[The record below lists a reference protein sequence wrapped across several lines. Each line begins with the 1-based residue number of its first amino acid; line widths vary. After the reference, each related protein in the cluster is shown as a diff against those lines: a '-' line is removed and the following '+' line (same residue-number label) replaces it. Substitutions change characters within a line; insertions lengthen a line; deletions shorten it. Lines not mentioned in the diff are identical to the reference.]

1 MPDVLTN
8 ILESGGWFSTI
19 LDFVIVYYL
28 IYVTLLLIRG
38 TRTVSMAIGLLVIVV
53 LYLLSQSLR
62 LATTYMLLD
71 QFMEVAVIFG
81 LIIFQ
86 DDIRRALVRMGRFAW
101 FLKAKESQ
109 VVEEVVRA
117 ATSLAGKQLGAII
130 VFERDASLSDFIEK
144 GTELDAT
151 VSREL
156 LYTIFIPR
164 MENPLHDGAV
174 IIKNLRIR
182 EAGALLPLSGNPKLG
197 KVFGTRHRAALGIT
211 EETDA
216 VSIVVSEERGTMSLC
231 FDGRMSKNLDG
242 DSLRRALYGLFS
254 EEKNRERR
262 KAAEERKS
270 RTTKPPTPLPALEVT
285 GEVDPLSPVEE
296 VVPPETAER
305 EFREGQS
312 SEEASPGTNSSEKDR
327 QKSRTS
333 DASKDEP
340 VVRGN
345 E

>member
-1 MPDVLTN
+1 MPDIFSNLWGF
-8 ILESGGWFSTI
+8 GGSWLSTV

-28 IYVTLLLIRG
+28 IYVTLILIRG
-38 TRTVSMAIGLLVIVV
+38 TRTVAMAIGLLVIVV
-53 LYLLSQSLR
+53 LYILSQSLR

-71 QFMEVAVIFG
+71 QFMEVAVIFA

-117 ATSLAGKQLGAII
+117 AQSLASKRLGAII
-130 VFERDASLSDFIEK
+130 VFEREASLDEFIEK
-144 GTELDAT
+144 GTILDAT
-151 VSREL
+151 VTKEL

-182 EAGALLPLSGNPKLG
+182 EAGAILPLSGSPRLDKSL
-197 KVFGTRHRAALGIT
+197 GTRHRASLGIT

-216 VSIVVSEERGTMSLC
+216 VAIVVSEERGTMSLC
-231 FDGRMSKNLDG
+231 FNGRISKNLDG
-242 DSLRRALYGLFS
+242 DSLRKALYGLFS
-254 EEKNRERR
+254 EEKKRERE

-270 RTTKPPTPLPALEVT
+270 KAPTLAAAVNEDSTSTVVLEEDGEKPRSADEKLSVEGGRHDNTPTPGTAALQ
-285 GEVDPLSPVEE
+285 G
-296 VVPPETAER
+296 
-305 EFREGQS
+305 
-312 SEEASPGTNSSEKDR
+312 SE
-327 QKSRTS
+327 
-333 DASKDEP
+333 
-340 VVRGN
+340 
-345 E
+345 

>member
-1 MPDVLTN
+1 MSDMITN
-8 ILESGGWFSTI
+8 MWDSGGWFSTI
-19 LDFVIVYYL
+19 FDFIIVFYL
-28 IYVTLLLIRG
+28 IYITLLLIRG
-38 TRTVSMAIGLLVIVV
+38 TRTVPMALGLLVFVV
-53 LYLLSQSLR
+53 LYLLSQKFK

-71 QFMEVAVIFG
+71 QFMEVAVIFA

-117 ATSLAGKQLGAII
+117 ATSLAGKSLGAII
-130 VFERDASLSDFIEK
+130 VFERDASLDEFIEK
-144 GTELDAT
+144 GTVLDAS
-151 VSREL
+151 VSKEL

-182 EAGALLPLSGNPKLG
+182 EAGALLPLSGNPKLD
-197 KVFGTRHRAALGIT
+197 KNLGTRHRAALGIT

-216 VSIVVSEERGTMSLC
+216 VAVVVSEERGTMSLC

-242 DSLRRALYGLFS
+242 DSMRKALYGLFS

-262 KAAEERKS
+262 RAAEERKS
-270 RTTKPPTPLPALEVT
+270 AVTP
-285 GEVDPLSPVEE
+285 
-296 VVPPETAER
+296 R
-305 EFREGQS
+305 R
-312 SEEASPGTNSSEKDR
+312 
-327 QKSRTS
+327 SRTS
-333 DASKDEP
+333 TSTVPPPPPEDSPEDGTSKKRKDSSTKIKTPPSDRSSRTP
-340 VVRGN
+340 VPEAIPVR
-345 E
+345 ESK